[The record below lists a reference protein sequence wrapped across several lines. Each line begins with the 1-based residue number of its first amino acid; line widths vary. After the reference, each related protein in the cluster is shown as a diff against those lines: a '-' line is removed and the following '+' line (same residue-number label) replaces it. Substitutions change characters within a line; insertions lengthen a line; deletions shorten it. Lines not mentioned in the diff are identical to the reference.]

1 MTNEIKQR
9 VLEIMELAVTFNGS
23 ETRQEITGNKPT
35 FFVEFYGHTCTLEVR
50 ARVKGYCVGSSNIYL
65 TGEGVTS
72 RYEVTILGD
81 AEKQP
86 LQDLDTVLA
95 EMRRIINEWEAAA
108 VTLECSEENENE

>member
-9 VLEIMELAVTFNGS
+9 VLEIMELAVTFNSG

-50 ARVKGYCVGSSNIYL
+50 ARVKGYCVGAPVIYL
-65 TGEGVTS
+65 TGEGVTN
-72 RYEVTILGD
+72 RYEVTFLDG
-81 AEKQP
+81 AEKQT

-95 EMRRIINEWEAAA
+95 EMRRIISEWEAAA